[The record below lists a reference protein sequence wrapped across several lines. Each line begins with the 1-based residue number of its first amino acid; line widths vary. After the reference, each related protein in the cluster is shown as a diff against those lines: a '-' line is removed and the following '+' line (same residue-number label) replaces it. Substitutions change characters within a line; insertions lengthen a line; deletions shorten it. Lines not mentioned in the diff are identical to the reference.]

1 MRCPFCSVDDTRV
14 IDSRLADDGDTVRRR
29 RECQGCEERFTT
41 FEHAQL
47 RLPQVVK
54 SDGRREPFDEVKL
67 RGGMQR
73 ALQKRPVESSAVEA
87 AVQRILRKVT
97 VGGDREIDAA
107 KIGQFVMQELHEL
120 DGVGYVRFASVYR
133 SFEDVDAF
141 SEAVRSLQEQPS
153 ATDRRH
159 QLSLLEEEEPQ
170 APTRAKKKRARKA
183 KVSPKSSSKAK
194 PANEKKS

>member
-1 MRCPFCSVDDTRV
+1 MRCPFCSADDTRV

-29 RECQGCEERFTT
+29 RECQACDERFTT

-47 RLPQVVK
+47 RLPQVTK

-73 ALQKRPVESSAVEA
+73 ALQKRPVDSEA
-87 AVQRILRKVT
+87 LERSVQRILRKVT
-97 VGGDREIDAA
+97 VGGDREIDSE

-133 SFEDVDAF
+133 QFEDVDAF
-141 SEAVRSLQEQPS
+141 SEAVKSLQEQPS
-153 ATDRRH
+153 ASEKR
-159 QLSLLEEEEPQ
+159 QQMSLLAGDDDADE
-170 APTRAKKKRARKA
+170 APARPARKKRSRKKKR
-183 KVSPKSSSKAK
+183 
-194 PANEKKS
+194 